1 MNRVTKRTWMMA
13 IFVALLLGGM
23 AFFAGEYA
31 LKADRWVVATGSP
44 HVYNNSNLGNGTV
57 VDRDGVVL
65 LDVSGSRAYSDN
77 AETRAST
84 MHWLGD
90 RNGRIQAKAVA
101 NYAAILA
108 GYDKVNGLYNYA
120 GETGVE
126 SLTISAAVQNAALR
140 ALNGR
145 KGTVG
150 IYNYKTGEILCA
162 VTSPTYD
169 PDNVPDI
176 AGDTSGKYE
185 GVYLNRFL
193 QSTYVP
199 GSIFKIVT
207 TAAALEC
214 VPDIES
220 RTFTCT
226 GSYEYGTEAVTC
238 ERAHGTL
245 DLKGALAHSCNC
257 SFAQIAQLVGRK
269 NMEKYVAK
277 YGITDTVSFDGVTSA
292 KGNYDIK
299 DTGGAS
305 FAWSCIG
312 QHSDLI
318 NPARFMTFVGTI
330 AAGGKGVEPYLV
342 SDVTRG
348 EETLYTASGKS
359 TGRIMSEATAKK
371 LQQYLRNN
379 VRTIY
384 GDGNFPGLSVCA
396 KSGTSQ
402 LGGGQKANAMFAGF
416 VMDEAYPLAFIVV
429 VENGGYGSA
438 TCVPILSQV
447 LPICKAALDSRN

>member
-1 MNRVTKRTWMMA
+1 MNRVTKRSWLMGLF
-13 IFVALLLGGM
+13 ILLLLGGM
-23 AFFAGEYA
+23 GFFVLEYTV
-31 LKADRWVVATGSP
+31 KADRWVVSPGSP
-44 HVYNNSNLGNGTV
+44 HVFKGSNLGTGTV
-57 VDRDGVVL
+57 VDRDNVVL
-65 LDVSGSRAYSDN
+65 LDVEEERKYSDN
-77 AETRAST
+77 AQTRAST

-90 RNGRIQAKAVA
+90 RQGSIQAGAVGS
-101 NYAAILA
+101 YAAIMS
-108 GYDKVNGLYNYA
+108 GYDKVNGLYDFS
-120 GETGVE
+120 GSGGVE
-126 SLTISAAVQNAALR
+126 KLTLSARVQNAALT

-176 AGDTSGKYE
+176 EGDTSGKFE

-193 QSTYVP
+193 QSSYVP
-199 GSIFKIVT
+199 GSIFKVVT

-220 RTFTCT
+220 KTFYCD

-238 ERAHGTL
+238 ETAHGTL

-269 NMEKYVAK
+269 NMEKYVK
-277 YGITDTVSFDGVTSA
+277 KFGITQSVSFDGVTSA
-292 KGNYDIK
+292 VGNYDISN
-299 DTGGAS
+299 TGGAS

-318 NPARFMTFVGTI
+318 NPARFMTFMGTI
-330 AAGGKGVEPYLV
+330 ANGGKGVEPFLV
-342 SDVTRG
+342 SSVARG
-348 EETLYTASGKS
+348 EEMVYEAKANATD
-359 TGRIMSEATAKK
+359 RIMSQTTAEK
-371 LQQYLRNN
+371 LQSYLRNN
-379 VRTIY
+379 VQIIY
-384 GDGNFPGLSVCA
+384 GDGHFPGLTVCA

-402 LGGGQKANAMFAGF
+402 LGGGQKSNAMFSGF
-416 VMDEAYPLAFIVV
+416 LLDEKYPLAFIVV

-438 TCVPILSQV
+438 TCVPV
-447 LPICKAALDSRN
+447 LAPVLQECRAVLDGN

>member
-1 MNRVTKRTWMMA
+1 MNRVTKRTWTMA
-13 IFVALLLGGM
+13 IFVLLLLGGM

-31 LKADRWVVATGSP
+31 VKADRWVVSTGSP
-44 HVYNNSNLGNGTV
+44 HLDNNSNLGSGTV

-65 LDVSGSRAYSDN
+65 LDVSDGRTYSDN

-90 RNGRIQAKAVA
+90 RNGRIQARAVS
-101 NYAAILA
+101 NYAAVMA
-108 GYDKVNGLYNYA
+108 GYDKINGLYNY
-120 GETGVE
+120 GGGSGVE
-126 SLTISAAVQNAALR
+126 TLTLSAAVQNAALR

-150 IYNYKTGEILCA
+150 IYNYKTGELLCA

-169 PDNVPDI
+169 PDNVPDVE
-176 AGDTSGKYE
+176 GDTTGKYE

-193 QSTYVP
+193 QSSYVP

-226 GSYEYGTEAVTC
+226 GSYAYGTEAVTC

-277 YGITDTVSFDGVTSA
+277 YGITDPISFDGVTGA
-292 KGNYDIK
+292 KGNYDIA

-342 SDVTRG
+342 SQVRQG
-348 EETLYTASGKS
+348 EELLYTASAES
-359 TGRIMSEATAKK
+359 TGRIMSEDTARK

-379 VRTIY
+379 VQTIY

-402 LGGGQKANAMFAGF
+402 LGGGQKSNAMFAGF
-416 VMDEAYPLAFIVV
+416 VLDEAYPLAFIVV

-438 TCVPILSQV
+438 ACVPILSQV
-447 LPICKAALDSRN
+447 LPVCKAELDKTR